1 MDNEE
6 IIRRFVEKRTAL
18 RKLELFSIVGVVVFA
33 MLANSVFARQ
43 VAGAYSDMYN
53 AIIIVWFYWL
63 LALTIYVGTV
73 LSVCPLCRHDL
84 KTMDVNQS
92 TRRIS
97 FNVGALPNY
106 CPYCGANFTKHNK
119 FKM

>member
-6 IIRRFVEKRTAL
+6 IVRRFVEKRTSL
-18 RKLELFSIVGVVVFA
+18 RLLDFYSIIGIVVFA
-33 MLANSVFARQ
+33 MIANCFFPRQ
-43 VAGAYSDMYN
+43 VAGPYNDMYN
-53 AIIIVWFYWL
+53 AIIITWFYWL

-73 LSVCPLCRHDL
+73 LSLCPICRHDL
-84 KTMDVNQS
+84 KTMEITQS

-97 FNVGALPNY
+97 FNVGPLPNY